1 MFGQKFTNTDFVAAK
16 LAQLNTAQL
25 LVARG
30 SRAVAGLS
38 YSSMPESAADFQTQN
53 FRRSF
58 SQNSEPISAAS
69 ETLSRFVPVQ
79 LATVS
84 KQPKL
89 SARGSRTALDSG
101 FEAWAPLFGVFHRL
115 FCSQTHGPC
124 GRDGESA
131 YPYLPAGPASFVRL
145 PFSASLASVSTFH
158 AFFLCSCL
166 FCRVVWLGAW
176 GQLQT
181 GTGKAAEMQCH
192 ACWEKRSGRQT
203 TDGRDVCVKLRWV
216 LHIARL
222 GILLSD
228 TKRGR
233 SVRPVGAGNFRG
245 GTISDFDAP
254 EAAKPFA
261 LH

>member
-1 MFGQKFTNTDFVAAK
+1 M
-16 LAQLNTAQL
+16 
-25 LVARG
+25 
-30 SRAVAGLS
+30 
-38 YSSMPESAADFQTQN
+38 
-53 FRRSF
+53 
-58 SQNSEPISAAS
+58 
-69 ETLSRFVPVQ
+69 
-79 LATVS
+79 
-84 KQPKL
+84 
-89 SARGSRTALDSG
+89 DSG
-101 FEAWAPLFGVFHRL
+101 FEAWAPLFGVFHCL

-145 PFSASLASVSTFH
+145 PFSASLASVSTLH
-158 AFFLCSCL
+158 IPCL
-166 FCRVVWLGAW
+166 LPVQLPLLSSGLVGCLGS
-176 GQLQT
+176 
-181 GTGKAAEMQCH
+181 AADWHWKSSGDAVPCLLS
-192 ACWEKRSGRQT
+192 CWEKRSGRQT
-203 TDGRDVCVKLRWV
+203 TDGRHVCVKLRWV